1 MSIESPD
8 TQTTFDRQQLIQ
20 GVADFMIRSSI
31 RFSDLVYAHFL
42 TPEHLRDPD
51 FEQRLRQESD
61 RDREVINS
69 VLMGLGGPRV
79 SYQTRDESKQIDGQL
94 VRCSGFHTNGIYL
107 VDVLNRGPRG
117 EPVVTRQIPLHVEQ
131 LVHNEVT
138 LA

>member
-1 MSIESPD
+1 MSIESHDPQA
-8 TQTTFDRQQLIQ
+8 TSERQQLLQ

-31 RFSDLVYAHFL
+31 RYSDLVYAHFL
-42 TPEHLRDPD
+42 TPEHLRDPE
-51 FEQRLRQESD
+51 FEERLHRESD
-61 RDREVINS
+61 NDREIINS
-69 VLMGLGGPRV
+69 ALMGLGSPRV

-107 VDVLNRGPRG
+107 IDVLNRGPRG

-131 LVHNEVT
+131 LVFNEVK